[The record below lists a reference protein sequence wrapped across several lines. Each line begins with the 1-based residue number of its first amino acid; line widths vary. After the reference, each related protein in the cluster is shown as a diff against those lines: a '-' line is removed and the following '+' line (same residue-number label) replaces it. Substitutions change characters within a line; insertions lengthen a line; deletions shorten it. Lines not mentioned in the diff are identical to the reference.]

1 MSTGTRYFSP
11 QTQTFSGLPSFAKSC
26 PRAVRSDR
34 APRNLRRSSWRV
46 TGEGRSAPS
55 GGLVRGGVAVGRSSR
70 LQYKLAASRSCRPAY
85 IARDLQFP
93 PFPTQSGP
101 TGFPRRPHR
110 TAVVKSRRQTPART
124 SRGTNQRVHAAREGL
139 AARLQLPSPFP
150 PCTTHDSRTSLSDS
164 QPASRF
170 TGPMPL
176 RRTFPVLSKE
186 FAPVHGAY
194 PRRRELGVCRSARAN
209 VRVFGRPM
217 PACKA
222 LLGSASAR
230 QQRQTIRF
238 SVSRNPAFAPRN
250 HNQTCPSTGSIYPK
264 NPWSKIYGSKK
275 ISNFFG
281 TRRPLG
287 G

>member
-1 MSTGTRYFSP
+1 MCTGTRFLSP
-11 QTQTFSGLPSFAKSC
+11 QTHTVSGLPSFATSC

-34 APRNLRRSSWRV
+34 APRNLRRSS
-46 TGEGRSAPS
+46 GELRARGRSAPS

-150 PCTTHDSRTSLSDS
+150 RARHTIHEPHCQTVSPLPVLRARCHYGELFLCFPRSLH
-164 QPASRF
+164 RF
-170 TGPMPL
+170 T
-176 RRTFPVLSKE
+176 
-186 FAPVHGAY
+186 
-194 PRRRELGVCRSARAN
+194 ELTLDDVN
-209 VRVFGRPM
+209 
-217 PACKA
+217 
-222 LLGSASAR
+222 
-230 QQRQTIRF
+230 
-238 SVSRNPAFAPRN
+238 
-250 HNQTCPSTGSIYPK
+250 
-264 NPWSKIYGSKK
+264 
-275 ISNFFG
+275 
-281 TRRPLG
+281 
-287 G
+287 